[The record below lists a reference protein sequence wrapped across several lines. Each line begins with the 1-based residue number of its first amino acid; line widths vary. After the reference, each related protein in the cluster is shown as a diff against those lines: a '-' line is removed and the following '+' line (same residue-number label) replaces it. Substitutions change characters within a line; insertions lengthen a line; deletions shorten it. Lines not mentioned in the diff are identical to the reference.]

1 MSEPDA
7 AEFGKGNSVRLLYKI
22 IGYVATWIVAL
33 LLTAPGLWPLAWMF
47 PLGLVAVV
55 NRHAAN
61 AGGWGVL
68 IGGYAVYLVHGYFY
82 FRSKTV
88 VRTALLYAILVILL
102 IANVAGCRETMVIG
116 H

>member
-1 MSEPDA
+1 
-7 AEFGKGNSVRLLYKI
+7 
-22 IGYVATWIVAL
+22 
-33 LLTAPGLWPLAWMF
+33 MF
-47 PLGLVAVV
+47 PLGLVEVV

-88 VRTALLYAILVILL
+88 MRTAILHTILVILL
-102 IANVAGCRETMVIG
+102 IANVADCRETMAIG